1 MNMHQKILQKTKI
14 QVTEESC
21 IRVKRGRL
29 DNMVNESEEATI
41 DQSVDNEASED
52 NTIEGKAS
60 SIQVK
65 PLFNTVISFDNLA
78 LDESEAL
85 DFELAL
91 HLKPRHLKKSWR
103 QHIGDN
109 S

>member
-1 MNMHQKILQKTKI
+1 
-14 QVTEESC
+14 
-21 IRVKRGRL
+21 
-29 DNMVNESEEATI
+29 MVNEGEEATI

-91 HLKPRHLKKSWR
+91 HLKPIHLKKVADY
-103 QHIGDN
+103 ILEITVEDLIFLVIY
-109 S
+109 

>member
-1 MNMHQKILQKTKI
+1 
-14 QVTEESC
+14 
-21 IRVKRGRL
+21 
-29 DNMVNESEEATI
+29 MVNEGEEATI

-78 LDESEAL
+78 LDEAL

-91 HLKPRHLKKSWR
+91 HLKPIHLKEVADY
-103 QHIGDN
+103 ILEITVEDLIFLVIY
-109 S
+109 

>member
-1 MNMHQKILQKTKI
+1 
-14 QVTEESC
+14 
-21 IRVKRGRL
+21 
-29 DNMVNESEEATI
+29 MVNEGEEATI

-78 LDESEAL
+78 LDEAL

-91 HLKPRHLKKSWR
+91 HLKPIHLKKSCR
-103 QHIGDN
+103 LHIGDN